1 MLSLHRSCRGVP
13 MTQQTVLE
21 IAAPACV
28 AQEFE
33 GEVIALNLEKGTY
46 YSLRGLSATL
56 WRDLAAGHPVDVL
69 AALATDPQA
78 VRDFAAN
85 LSAQGLMRS
94 ASGPAATTTPA
105 FAVAVASGGAMDL
118 VLEVF
123 DDMNSLILLDP
134 VHDVDTSRGWPNP
147 PTGA

>member
-1 MLSLHRSCRGVP
+1 

-46 YSLRGLSATL
+46 YSLRGLSAVL
-56 WRDLAAGHPVDVL
+56 WRDLAAGHPVETL
-69 AALATDPQA
+69 AALTSAHPGGAQQ
-78 VRDFAAN
+78 VREFAEN
-85 LSAQGLMRS
+85 LTAQGLLRP
-94 ASGPAATTTPA
+94 ASSG
-105 FAVAVASGGAMDL
+105 VASGSTAEFAATVAASTAIDL
-118 VLEVF
+118 TFEVF

-134 VHDVDTSRGWPNP
+134 VHDIDTSRGWPNP
-147 PTGA
+147 PSTDR

>member
-1 MLSLHRSCRGVP
+1 

-46 YSLRGLSATL
+46 YSLRGLSAVL
-56 WRDLAAGHPVDVL
+56 WRDLAAGHAVEAL
-69 AALATDPQA
+69 AALAGDPQS

-85 LSAQGLMRS
+85 LTAQGLLRP
-94 ASGPAATTTPA
+94 ASGAAAVAAPA
-105 FAVAVASGGAMDL
+105 FADALAAPGAGGAAMDL
-118 VLEVF
+118 VFEVF

-134 VHDVDTSRGWPNP
+134 VHDIDTSRGWPNP
-147 PTGA
+147 PTKDA

>member
-1 MLSLHRSCRGVP
+1 

-46 YSLRGLSATL
+46 YSLRGLSAVL
-56 WRDLAAGHPVDVL
+56 WRDLAAGHAIEAL
-69 AALATDPQA
+69 AALTAARSADAEA

-85 LSAQGLMRS
+85 LMAQGLLRP
-94 ASGPAATTTPA
+94 ASGAVATTAPA
-105 FAVAVASGGAMDL
+105 FDNALADTLAAGGAMDL
-118 VLEVF
+118 VFEVF

-134 VHDVDTSRGWPNP
+134 VHDIDTSRGWPNP
-147 PTGA
+147 PTNT

>member
-1 MLSLHRSCRGVP
+1 

-46 YSLRGLSATL
+46 YSLRGLSAIL
-56 WRDLAAGHPVDVL
+56 WRDLAAGHPVETL
-69 AALATDPQA
+69 AALMAAHPGGAQQVSEFAT
-78 VRDFAAN
+78 N
-85 LSAQGLMRS
+85 LAAQGLLRP
-94 ASGPAATTTPA
+94 APSGVAIKAEPA
-105 FAVAVASGGAMDL
+105 FAAAVPANTAIDL
-118 VLEVF
+118 TFEVF

-134 VHDVDTSRGWPNP
+134 VHDIDTSRGWPNP
-147 PTGA
+147 PPTDR